1 MTRYGLR
8 AVPVTAVAVTV
19 AVVAGLL
26 WMVER
31 WSPGTWP
38 LAGVAV
44 ALLGATAAR
53 LADEPAASIVDS
65 LPRALW
71 WRTVA
76 RLPYAVALVGVWLAG
91 VAAVGIGFAGRPS
104 VVRLQGIGA
113 VLLGVAVATALRRR
127 GRSRPGPAVGSAF
140 LVVVMAFAVAN
151 PATATLPVFPFG
163 PADRWRAAGWLWSGV
178 AAVGVV
184 LLLASCVEGR
194 VRRAGR
200 SR

>member
-1 MTRYGLR
+1 MIRYGLH
-8 AVPVTAVAVTV
+8 AVPVAAVAFAVT
-19 AVVAGLL
+19 AVAGLL
-26 WMVER
+26 WMVDR

-76 RLPYAVALVGVWLAG
+76 RLPYAAVLVGVWLAG
-91 VAAVGIGFAGRPS
+91 VAVVGIGFTGRPD
-104 VVRLQGIGA
+104 VVGLQGVGA
-113 VLLGVAVATALRRR
+113 VVLGVAITTALRRR
-127 GRSRPGPAVGSAF
+127 GHSRPGAAVGSAF

-151 PATATLPVFPFG
+151 PATEWLPVFPFG
-163 PADRWRAAGWLWSGV
+163 PDDPWRAAGWLWGGLV
-178 AAVGVV
+178 AVGVI

-194 VRRAGR
+194 VRTADR